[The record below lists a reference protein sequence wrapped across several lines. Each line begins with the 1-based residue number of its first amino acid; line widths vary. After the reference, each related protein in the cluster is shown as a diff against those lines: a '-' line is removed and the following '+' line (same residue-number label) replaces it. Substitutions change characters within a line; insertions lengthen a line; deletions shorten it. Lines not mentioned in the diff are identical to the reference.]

1 MAKGTRKGPGW
12 ALGPREGGWQSLL
25 GARGAGG
32 GGGGVCSYLSGFE
45 VSHFLP
51 PRAEAGSGGVRG
63 KTSKNSQAPD

>member
-1 MAKGTRKGPGW
+1 MVKGTRKGPGW

-25 GARGAGG
+25 GARGGG
-32 GGGGVCSYLSGFE
+32 CSYLSGFE